1 MQGKQPSGEG
11 SAHLTQ
17 LWGEGCS
24 PGCKRA
30 WLGALTRLRHNGVDL
45 GPIERRNWLQPLVC
59 SRGCWVIVFF
69 RDSWS
74 ASRGGS
80 AGMLGF
86 CWGYGEA
93 IR

>member
-1 MQGKQPSGEG
+1 MG
-11 SAHLTQ
+11 SSQDSLGSWDERLQ
-17 LWGEGCS
+17 LATAMS
-24 PGCKRA
+24 GCKRA
-30 WLGALTRLRHNGVDL
+30 WLGALTRLRHNGVDS

-86 CWGYGEA
+86 CWGFGEA